1 MLSVFILIIEIAILH
16 TIKSMEIIS
25 INNVVASLLIFAF
38 SMSFIVSVQNNV
50 ELQKYANQLI
60 AGYSFRILLLYFDL
74 FGKRILVLPQS
85 GADSAMFY
93 DASKNWA
100 LYGIESK
107 RGFFV
112 YLMRLLFSFIGVNRL
127 YSQFLLMLFS
137 IGAILVFIHIIEKLN
152 TGEKIKKQAVWIL
165 CLLPNFALLSS
176 LFLRESIVT
185 FIITLSLY
193 YLLEWMRNGRIAVF
207 FVSIMI
213 SLLGCLFHSGC
224 IGITLGYVV
233 CALLYDTEK
242 QIIHTSFSGILV
254 AITVALVIGSL
265 YLNYGDILLSKFLKV
280 ETLQDIA
287 NTRGGAGSS
296 YVQYVGDSSNAF
308 SMIIYTMPRIVYF
321 LFSPFPWQWRGQS
334 DIIAFF
340 FSGMY
345 YLLTIKNAIGYL
357 CSHEQKNREIVICML
372 MVAFFCTFIFAWGVS
387 NTGTASRHR
396 DKMICLYN
404 IIYTL
409 STTATLSLNDYKE
422 SVIANCNQKKY
433 IYH

>member
-74 FGKRILVLPQS
+74 CGKRILVLPQS

-207 FVSIMI
+207 
-213 SLLGCLFHSGC
+213 SLKLLFF
-224 IGITLGYVV
+224 INN
-233 CALLYDTEK
+233 LYD
-242 QIIHTSFSGILV
+242 LV
-254 AITVALVIGSL
+254 
-265 YLNYGDILLSKFLKV
+265 FL
-280 ETLQDIA
+280 
-287 NTRGGAGSS
+287 GH
-296 YVQYVGDSSNAF
+296 F
-308 SMIIYTMPRIVYF
+308 
-321 LFSPFPWQWRGQS
+321 
-334 DIIAFF
+334 
-340 FSGMY
+340 
-345 YLLTIKNAIGYL
+345 
-357 CSHEQKNREIVICML
+357 
-372 MVAFFCTFIFAWGVS
+372 
-387 NTGTASRHR
+387 
-396 DKMICLYN
+396 
-404 IIYTL
+404 
-409 STTATLSLNDYKE
+409 
-422 SVIANCNQKKY
+422 
-433 IYH
+433 